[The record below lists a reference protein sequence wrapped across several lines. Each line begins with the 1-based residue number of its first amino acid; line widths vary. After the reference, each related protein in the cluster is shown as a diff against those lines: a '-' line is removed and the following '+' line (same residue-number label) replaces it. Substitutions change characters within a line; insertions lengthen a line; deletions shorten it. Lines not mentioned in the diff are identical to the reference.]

1 MQYLTDSACGELV
14 PIGEGLRAF
23 VPNPLPR
30 ELDFSPGLVSL
41 LDRASR
47 AVATLSGV
55 GETIQNP
62 HLIVGPLL
70 RWEAVL
76 SSRIEGTRA
85 SLTDVFSYEAGN
97 ARSASGDVREVVN
110 YVLALERGIESL
122 DSLPISL
129 RLINEMHEQLLDGV
143 RGGFLRT
150 GEFRQDQVWIGFPGS
165 TIRDAIFVPPP
176 PDRLMDLFSDWE
188 RFMNEPIEMPPLVRC
203 ALMHYQIE
211 AIHPF
216 EDGNGR
222 IGRLLITLFLIASGV
237 LKTPLLYLS
246 AYFERDR
253 RSYYDEL
260 FAVSAGCDW
269 ERWLRY
275 FLMGVLV
282 ESRDALERIR
292 RIRSLQDRYREAL
305 ERRRASISA
314 LRLIEM
320 MFAQPIITIRV
331 ASESLGMSISGA
343 RGVLNQ
349 LVSAGLVRHDGQTW
363 PPLYV
368 ADEIMAVLQEPVSL
382 RDS

>member
-1 MQYLTDSACGELV
+1 MQRLVGSECGSLV
-14 PIGEGLRAF
+14 PTIQGQLAY

-30 ELDFSPGLVSL
+30 ELNLSPGVVSL

-47 AVATLSGV
+47 AIATLSGV

-70 RWEAVL
+70 RREAVL

-85 SLTDVFSYEAGN
+85 SLTDVFSYEVGN
-97 ARSASGDVREVVN
+97 AQSASGDVREVVN
-110 YVLALERGIESL
+110 YVLALEHGIDNL
-122 DSLPISL
+122 DTLPISL

-150 GEFRQDQVWIGFPGS
+150 GKFRQDQVWIGFPGS

-188 RFMNEPIEMPPLVRC
+188 RFMNEPSEMPPLVRC

-237 LKTPLLYLS
+237 LRTPLLYLS

-260 FAVSAGCDW
+260 LAVSVGCDW
-269 ERWLRY
+269 ERWLQY
-275 FLMGVLV
+275 FLMGVLI

-292 RIRSLQDRYREAL
+292 RIRSLQDRYREVL
-305 ERRRASISA
+305 EQRGASISA
-314 LRLIEM
+314 LHLIEV
-320 MFAQPIITIRV
+320 MFAQPIITIRA

-363 PPLYV
+363 PRLYV

-382 RDS
+382 WNS

>member
-1 MQYLTDSACGELV
+1 MQRLVGSECGSLV
-14 PIGEGLRAF
+14 PTIQGQLAY

-30 ELDFSPGLVSL
+30 ELNLSPGVVSL

-47 AVATLSGV
+47 AIATLSGV

-70 RWEAVL
+70 RREAVL

-85 SLTDVFSYEAGN
+85 SLTDVFSYEVGN
-97 ARSASGDVREVVN
+97 AQSASGDVREVVN
-110 YVLALERGIESL
+110 YVLALEHGIDNL
-122 DSLPISL
+122 DTLPISL
-129 RLINEMHEQLLDGV
+129 RPINEMHEQLLDGV

-150 GEFRQDQVWIGFPGS
+150 GKFRQDQVWIGFPGS

-188 RFMNEPIEMPPLVRC
+188 RFMNEPSEMPPLVRC

-237 LKTPLLYLS
+237 LRTPLLYLS

-260 FAVSAGCDW
+260 LAVSVGCDW
-269 ERWLRY
+269 ERWLQY
-275 FLMGVLV
+275 FLMGVLI

-292 RIRSLQDRYREAL
+292 RIRSLQDRYREVL
-305 ERRRASISA
+305 EQRGASISA
-314 LRLIEM
+314 LHLIEV
-320 MFAQPIITIRV
+320 MFAQPIITIRA

-363 PPLYV
+363 PRLYV

-382 RDS
+382 WNS

>member
-1 MQYLTDSACGELV
+1 MQRLANSVCGSLV
-14 PIGEGLRAF
+14 PTIQGQLAY
-23 VPNPLPR
+23 VPDPLPR
-30 ELDFSPGLVSL
+30 ELSLSPGVVSL

-47 AVATLSGV
+47 AIATLSGV

-62 HLIVGPLL
+62 HLLIRPLL

-85 SLTDVFSYEAGN
+85 SLTDVFSYEVGN
-97 ARSASGDVREVVN
+97 AQSASGDVREVVN

-122 DSLPISL
+122 DTLPISL

-176 PDRLMDLFSDWE
+176 PDRLMDLFADWE

-237 LKTPLLYLS
+237 LRTPLLYLS

-260 FAVSAGCDW
+260 LAVSVGCDW

-292 RIRSLQDRYREAL
+292 RIRGLQDRYRELL
-305 ERRRASISA
+305 EQRRASISA

-331 ASESLGMSISGA
+331 ASELLGMSISGA

-382 RDS
+382 RNF